1 MRYVRSIILH
11 ATATRAGDEPD
22 LQALRLKLDGASSKQ
37 RYLGY
42 HYLVHLDGSVSRTRP
57 ISLSG
62 GYCPG
67 HGAHC
72 IAVAYV
78 GGLINGTI
86 ADTRTKAQRDALL
99 RLLTTLTRM
108 YRCKIYGHH
117 DLDAKTACPGFDAQL
132 EYGKLYKQI
141 CL

>member
-22 LQALRLKLDGASSKQ
+22 LQALRARLDGVSSKQ
-37 RYLGY
+37 RYIGY

-57 ISLSG
+57 ISLAG

-78 GGLINGTI
+78 GGLIDGVI
-86 ADTRTKAQRDALL
+86 ADTRTKAQRASLL

-108 YRCKIYGHH
+108 YRCKIFGHH
-117 DLDAKTACPGFDAQL
+117 DLDSQTACPGFDVQA